1 MFKKYKGGIVLTFF
15 LLLFPLIS
23 WYYLKEGIEYR
34 RQNVK
39 EMSQSEDFPVGELL
53 DLNNAPVFVLSED
66 SSSVKNLMLFHIN
79 KPMTET
85 EKSHFEKVYKQ
96 FTSVD
101 AYFMA
106 AVADASL
113 FSEIPEEVVLIP
125 ADALSA
131 NYRGSGQDIFTDNK
145 VLLIDKKGKLR
156 KTYFLSSAEEMLHMV
171 HEAAILLPRKS
182 GQELKFQRKTE
193 I

>member
-1 MFKKYKGGIVLTFF
+1 M
-15 LLLFPLIS
+15 IS
-23 WYYLKEGIEYR
+23 IIITMR
-34 RQNVK
+34 I
-39 EMSQSEDFPVGELL
+39 SEQKIFGL
-53 DLNNAPVFVLSED
+53 
-66 SSSVKNLMLFHIN
+66 
-79 KPMTET
+79 
-85 EKSHFEKVYKQ
+85 EKEKVYKQ

-113 FSEIPEEVVLIP
+113 FPEIPEEVVLIP

-131 NYRGSGQDIFTDNK
+131 NYRASGQDIFTDNK